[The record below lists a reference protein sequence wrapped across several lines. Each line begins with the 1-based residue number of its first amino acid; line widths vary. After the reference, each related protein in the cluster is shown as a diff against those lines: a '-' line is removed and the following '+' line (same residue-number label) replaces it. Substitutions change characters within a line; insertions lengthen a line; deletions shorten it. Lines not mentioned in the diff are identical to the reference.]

1 MGYRPWGREESDTT
15 EGLHIQ
21 SFLEYGLVAHL
32 YQNQLEGM
40 YTCRHPGPC
49 KTTNQ
54 GRSLGTLEFA
64 FPMSL
69 PPLERGTRDKLQ
81 NFLKNGNFIK
91 DSD

>member
-1 MGYRPWGREESDTT
+1 MAR
-15 EGLHIQ
+15 
-21 SFLEYGLVAHL
+21 L

-64 FPMSL
+64 SPMSL
-69 PPLERGTRDKLQ
+69 PPLESGLPVSPAVLVGTGI
-81 NFLKNGNFIK
+81 LKRPEAQAY
-91 DSD
+91 SS